1 MYYYIISK
9 CSTNKISGPK
19 TITNL
24 PWIFICL
31 EIVVLVFFQD
41 RDYCAFRTNISNKV
55 NRRVIF
61 SILAKPIYNTI
72 SHTYHHL
79 PKVNFIFCKFTLGHR
94 LHNLGQK
101 QALIFFTHGIFRVT
115 GLQKFKL
122 FMHTN
127 HNTTTSQ
134 AVRSPSLLLSLA
146 LLFQIGSIMSFW
158 IIREITKSIYLGT
171 VKIFFLTLNRCCV
184 CVYVFRVCSNG
195 LISEHL

>member
-9 CSTNKISGPK
+9 WSTHKISGPK

-122 FMHTN
+122 FMHTGPPPLLDWF
-127 HNTTTSQ
+127 HQ
-134 AVRSPSLLLSLA
+134 VRHHADPHW
-146 LLFQIGSIMSFW
+146 SFW
-158 IIREITKSIYLGT
+158 IIREITSPKVHIIYLGT
-171 VKIFFLTLNRCCV
+171 VTLSQLQVLCYEKLACFCLHFYMSAV
-184 CVYVFRVCSNG
+184 C
-195 LISEHL
+195 L

>member
-1 MYYYIISK
+1 MSTKKGGARYLCEFLSYFLLGNFLTSNLFFCRFCRIFSLARIGIMYYYIISK

-94 LHNLGQK
+94 LHNLG
-101 QALIFFTHGIFRVT
+101 
-115 GLQKFKL
+115 
-122 FMHTN
+122 
-127 HNTTTSQ
+127 
-134 AVRSPSLLLSLA
+134 
-146 LLFQIGSIMSFW
+146 
-158 IIREITKSIYLGT
+158 
-171 VKIFFLTLNRCCV
+171 
-184 CVYVFRVCSNG
+184 
-195 LISEHL
+195 